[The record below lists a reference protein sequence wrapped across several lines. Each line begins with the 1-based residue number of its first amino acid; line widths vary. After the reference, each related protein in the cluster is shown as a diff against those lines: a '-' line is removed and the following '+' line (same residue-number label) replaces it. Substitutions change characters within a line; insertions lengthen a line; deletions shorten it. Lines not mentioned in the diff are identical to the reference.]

1 MIQNSLTFEFSKKFA
16 KKLCFHHTSRI
27 AKLKCHFYHT
37 ALLQKLTSKFVCF
50 FYLMSFILSG
60 TYYRNMLMTQEQ
72 LPVIWVYCEFLI
84 FQQNIVSAQW
94 AHSLLVYL
102 ISNIRNGRHRRYV
115 KPVAPTLMAY
125 LVLQS
130 SIFRVY
136 YLTID
141 YMHGHFNVLVWLS
154 LIHISSPRD

>member
-1 MIQNSLTFEFSKKFA
+1 MP
-16 KKLCFHHTSRI
+16 
-27 AKLKCHFYHT
+27 
-37 ALLQKLTSKFVCF
+37 LLSYSAVTKTNIEICLL

-102 ISNIRNGRHRRYV
+102 ISNFRNGRHRRYV

-141 YMHGHFNVLVWLS
+141 YMHGHFNVLVWWSVS
-154 LIHISSPRD
+154 LCHAWNIPKLRHFCLFLHLTR